1 MISPN
6 RYLAKSVLNSKLVA
20 ESVFGASENTRR
32 LDPRNNT
39 RRSYDIESMRM
50 PSRLTDT
57 LLNSNNAHIIYR
69 CILASQKLRE
79 DPDFDLRVFCRPEIT
94 DRSILP
100 NRKSICQNIEFL
112 EILTSDFFS
121 DLFVKKF
128 SQVKI
133 LFGKK
138 IPILDVNEL
147 RRAVNI
153 LHEAYESQFWPNL
166 EECYH
171 LMAVQLN
178 SKFIFRRKICAFR
191 PLVRTEFFSED
202 NIGNSVLAKTRA
214 GADPLSAQSFKS
226 QPAVRRLTSRE
237 L

>member
-57 LLNSNNAHIIYR
+57 LLNSNNAHIVYR

-94 DRSILP
+94 DRSVLP
-100 NRKSICQNIEFL
+100 NRKPFCQNIEFL
-112 EILTSDFFS
+112 EILTSVFFFQICLS
-121 DLFVKKF
+121 RNLVK
-128 SQVKI
+128 
-133 LFGKK
+133 
-138 IPILDVNEL
+138 
-147 RRAVNI
+147 
-153 LHEAYESQFWPNL
+153 
-166 EECYH
+166 
-171 LMAVQLN
+171 
-178 SKFIFRRKICAFR
+178 
-191 PLVRTEFFSED
+191 
-202 NIGNSVLAKTRA
+202 
-214 GADPLSAQSFKS
+214 
-226 QPAVRRLTSRE
+226 
-237 L
+237 

>member
-1 MISPN
+1 M
-6 RYLAKSVLNSKLVA
+6 
-20 ESVFGASENTRR
+20 
-32 LDPRNNT
+32 
-39 RRSYDIESMRM
+39 
-50 PSRLTDT
+50 
-57 LLNSNNAHIIYR
+57 
-69 CILASQKLRE
+69 
-79 DPDFDLRVFCRPEIT
+79 
-94 DRSILP
+94 
-100 NRKSICQNIEFL
+100 
-112 EILTSDFFS
+112 
-121 DLFVKKF
+121 
-128 SQVKI
+128 KI

-178 SKFIFRRKICAFR
+178 SKFIFRRKLCAFR

-214 GADPLSAQSFKS
+214 GADPLSAQSFKM